1 MLRIMKHVLS
11 SGKNFARYRLRG
23 SRRTILGQVAVL
35 VAVATVGVASTAAVA
50 DPPSVTVPVITASN
64 SPVATSATPT
74 EDATAN
80 SDTTPTS
87 VTPSPSVSST
97 TGVTPS
103 PSVDPASSVTP
114 SPSVSSTTGVTPSPS
129 VAPTSSVAPT
139 ATATPDVTATP
150 TAAPASPAVSVS
162 VSTVVRGRTVNLDA
176 VGFLPGEAVT
186 VTLHST
192 PVVIANWTADA
203 TGRVGGNVTIPA
215 ATAPGAHTIK
225 LDGLTSGVSTSQP
238 ITVTAALAETG
249 FEVALPLMVAFG
261 ALAFG
266 GLAFAFAY
274 RRRRLALSSPEQ
286 G

>member
-1 MLRIMKHVLS
+1 MKHVLS

-64 SPVATSATPT
+64 SPEATSATPT

-103 PSVDPASSVTP
+103 PSVDPASSL
-114 SPSVSSTTGVTPSPS
+114 
-129 VAPTSSVAPT
+129 APT
-139 ATATPDVTATP
+139 ATSTPEVTATP

-176 VGFLPGEAVT
+176 VGFLAGEAVT

>member
-1 MLRIMKHVLS
+1 MQAETETPWCPFRTTSSEVDLLLRIMKHVLS

-35 VAVATVGVASTAAVA
+35 VAVATVGVGSRAAVA

-87 VTPSPSVSST
+87 
-97 TGVTPS
+97 VTPS

-176 VGFLPGEAVT
+176 VGFLPGEAV
-186 VTLHST
+186 
-192 PVVIANWTADA
+192 
-203 TGRVGGNVTIPA
+203 
-215 ATAPGAHTIK
+215 
-225 LDGLTSGVSTSQP
+225 
-238 ITVTAALAETG
+238 
-249 FEVALPLMVAFG
+249 
-261 ALAFG
+261 
-266 GLAFAFAY
+266 
-274 RRRRLALSSPEQ
+274 
-286 G
+286 